1 MLFTLLPSQV
11 SDLEAVHDVRDLDIM
26 LSKILDQAKD
36 MPLYSMDDSDYSY
49 THKGMGFVALIAD
62 IFKDL
67 IQLFR
72 ISEVRTSLYEQHT
85 NTE

>member
-11 SDLEAVHDVRDLDIM
+11 DELQMVQDVRDLDIM
-26 LSKILDQAKD
+26 LTKILEQAKD

-49 THKGMGFVALIAD
+49 THKGMGFRALIAD

-67 IQLFR
+67 IQLLR
-72 ISEVRTSLYEQHT
+72 ISEVGSSIYEQHIY
-85 NTE
+85 